1 MKDQIA
7 NQLVK
12 YLEARGVEHIF
23 GLCGHTNIAVL
34 AALSKSKKIK
44 FVNTR
49 HEQIAAH
56 AADGYARATKKA
68 SVVLSHLSPGLT
80 NAATGVANAALDSI
94 PMVVIAGDV
103 PSHYYGKHP
112 HQEVNLHADASQY
125 EIYRPFVKRAW
136 RVDSPHLFPEI
147 IEKAFTLAESGR
159 PGPVLVDVPMDIFSQ
174 EIDVKLWERLRH
186 NAKTLAKP
194 SLDDETATRIV
205 KQLLAAKTPLLYVG
219 GGILL
224 ADAAAEMREFAEHL
238 SLPVAHTLMGK
249 GALPDDHPLILG
261 MTGFWGT
268 KFINDKCKGADWIL
282 ALGTRFSEADCSS
295 WEDEYTFNFPPTK
308 LIHID
313 IDPAEIGRNYPV
325 AIGAV
330 ADLKEALAVLTRVA
344 REARARR
351 ACKRAAL
358 VAEMAANRKRFV
370 AGNRKAHATSDAY
383 PMRPE
388 RILADVRA
396 ALPRDALITTDVG
409 WNKNGVGQQ
418 FPILEPGTIFTPG
431 GYATMG
437 FGAPAALGAKI
448 ARPDRVVVALVGD
461 GGFGQNPAM
470 LATAFEQD
478 VAVVW
483 VIMNNMAFG
492 TIAGLEKAH
501 YGTTFGT
508 VFEKD
513 GKPYSPDYAAI
524 AKAYGIDGVKIHKAA
539 EFRPALEKAIKS
551 KKPFVI
557 DVVMQNEPVPTAGHW
572 NIMDIYSPGKKVH
585 HVSTGRPGARRL
597 TIDASGRGRPM
608 RHEYSL
614 AHLTVLSLT
623 PPQLVEVA
631 ARTGYEYVGV
641 RITRVTPA
649 GGALRSRARP
659 RAHAGDQGAARR
671 HGHRGPRRRAV
682 PDGPVARAR
691 ALRAG
696 ARRDRRA
703 RRAAHHRPAAG
714 PGSRARDRALR
725 AALRPRAAARHLREP
740 RVPALDRDGDAVG
753 GGARR
758 ARGQPAQRGDPG
770 RHAAFRTLAF
780 EPGRAREAA
789 ARVVPLRARLR
800 RGDRGPADDGGHHPH
815 GARRTAV
822 PGRGRHSRPR
832 DPRADAA
839 GHSVRARDPAG
850 GADQSRRTRRGRA
863 ACRRR
868 REEPSRRFGAGPPRR
883 RRCACRHRGSRR
895 RSLIDATSQGDS
907 A

>member
-1 MKDQIA
+1 MKGTIA

-12 YLEARGVEHIF
+12 YLEARGVRHVF

-34 AALSKSKKIK
+34 AALSKSRKIK
-44 FVNTR
+44 FINTR

-56 AADGYARATKKA
+56 AADGYARATRKA

-103 PSHYYGKHP
+103 PSHYFGKHP

-159 PGPVLVDVPMDIFSQ
+159 PGPVLVDVPMDVFSK
-174 EIDVKLWERLRH
+174 EIDVALWERVLR
-186 NAKTLAKP
+186 NVKSLAKP

-205 KQLLAAKTPLLYVG
+205 KQLLAAKTPILYVG

-224 ADAAAEMREFAEHL
+224 ADAATEMREFAEHL

-268 KFINDKCKGADWIL
+268 KYINDKCKGADWIL
-282 ALGTRFSEADCSS
+282 GLGTRFSEADCSS
-295 WEDEYTFNFPPTK
+295 WEDEYTFNFPPTQ

-313 IDPAEIGRNYPV
+313 VDPAEIGRNYPA

-330 ADLKEALAVLTRVA
+330 ADLKEALRVLNRVA
-344 REARARR
+344 RTIVPKGVA
-351 ACKRAAL
+351 RAAL
-358 VAEMAANRKRFV
+358 VAEMAANRKQFV
-370 AGNRKAHATSDAY
+370 AGNRKAMESDAY

-448 ARPDRVVVALVGD
+448 AQPDRVVVALVGD

-539 EFRPALEKAIKS
+539 EFRPALEKAIKA

-585 HVSTGRPGARRL
+585 HVAT
-597 TIDASGRGRPM
+597 
-608 RHEYSL
+608 
-614 AHLTVLSLT
+614 
-623 PPQLVEVA
+623 
-631 ARTGYEYVGV
+631 
-641 RITRVTPA
+641 
-649 GGALRSRARP
+649 GGAV
-659 RAHAGDQGAARR
+659 HAD
-671 HGHRGPRRRAV
+671 
-682 PDGPVARAR
+682 
-691 ALRAG
+691 
-696 ARRDRRA
+696 
-703 RRAAHHRPAAG
+703 
-714 PGSRARDRALR
+714 
-725 AALRPRAAARHLREP
+725 
-740 RVPALDRDGDAVG
+740 
-753 GGARR
+753 
-758 ARGQPAQRGDPG
+758 
-770 RHAAFRTLAF
+770 
-780 EPGRAREAA
+780 
-789 ARVVPLRARLR
+789 
-800 RGDRGPADDGGHHPH
+800 
-815 GARRTAV
+815 
-822 PGRGRHSRPR
+822 
-832 DPRADAA
+832 
-839 GHSVRARDPAG
+839 
-850 GADQSRRTRRGRA
+850 
-863 ACRRR
+863 
-868 REEPSRRFGAGPPRR
+868 
-883 RRCACRHRGSRR
+883 
-895 RSLIDATSQGDS
+895 
-907 A
+907 